1 MDKKTLLCIKSKNSF
16 HHFLK
21 YTLIVFYISILSC
34 VKLLENYMIL
44 SWHLDYRCEEWI
56 TCIFQ
61 NLFQCV
67 CETFLKTLLGCPFG
81 GTCLQPVC
89 EYPPYWKFRFAYFP
103 LEIHATSNFMWTIS
117 FLQSTKAQNMIW
129 ISFKLKNFENMN
141 WILCELRKL
150 KKKN

>member
-81 GTCLQPVC
+81 GTCLQPV
-89 EYPPYWKFRFAYFP
+89 ESYYRRMNTKFG
-103 LEIHATSNFMWTIS
+103 
-117 FLQSTKAQNMIW
+117 
-129 ISFKLKNFENMN
+129 LKNFMIQQNN
-141 WILCELRKL
+141 SRLQFCKAIKNKILDHFHGDNIFCKIVLLHKVSITE
-150 KKKN
+150 

>member
-81 GTCLQPVC
+81 GTCLQPVKNVWVC
-89 EYPPYWKFRFAYFP
+89 FSFSIEWTELLRTSLLQYHRKFRSF
-103 LEIHATSNFMWTIS
+103 NFKVYLNG
-117 FLQSTKAQNMIW
+117 LQAGAPEGASQ
-129 ISFKLKNFENMN
+129 
-141 WILCELRKL
+141 
-150 KKKN
+150 